1 MKKRLD
7 FVVRTWYSIYIIKR
21 ESESKMDEITQLQK
35 EYTFFSDMLK
45 SLEKKKKKT
54 PGNGFAMMKCKERIA
69 EMEAIFDKIDYAAQI
84 TYD

>member
-1 MKKRLD
+1 
-7 FVVRTWYSIYIIKR
+7 
-21 ESESKMDEITQLQK
+21 MDEITQLQK
-35 EYTFFSDMLK
+35 EYVFFSDMLK

-69 EMEAIFDKIDYAAQI
+69 EMDAIFDKIDYAAQI

>member
-1 MKKRLD
+1 
-7 FVVRTWYSIYIIKR
+7 
-21 ESESKMDEITQLQK
+21 MDEIAQLQK

-69 EMEAIFDKIDYAAQI
+69 EMEVIFDKIDYAAQI